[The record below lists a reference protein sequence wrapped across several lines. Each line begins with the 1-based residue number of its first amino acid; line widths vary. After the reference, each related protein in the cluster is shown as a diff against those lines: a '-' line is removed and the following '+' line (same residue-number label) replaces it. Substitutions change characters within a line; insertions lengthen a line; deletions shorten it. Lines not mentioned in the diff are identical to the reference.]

1 MSFANRFNKGN
12 KFDIDTTGFDYLKLA
27 ELDRKKQYI
36 LRGLFINT
44 KGSYG
49 PSPVAIIDGHF
60 VNLPQHTL
68 SVVQDMLTDDEAI
81 AWIKDGVAGFVVR
94 PYTDNN
100 GKDRLSV
107 EWVDVK

>member
-12 KFDIDTTGFDYLKLA
+12 RFDIDTTGYDYLKLS
-27 ELDRKKQYI
+27 ELDRGKVYQLK
-36 LRGLFINT
+36 GFFIST

-49 PSPVAIIDGHF
+49 PSPVAIIEGHF

-81 AWIKDGVAGFVVR
+81 KWIKDGLAGFKVR
-94 PYTDNN
+94 PYTDSN
-100 GKDRLSV
+100 GKERLSV
-107 EWVDVK
+107 EWVDL